1 MFLFITVI
9 KLSDLIKELDIQ
21 PSEKAKMKNFLYRGS
36 RDQIDIH
43 PNRYNV
49 VGSKPGTI
57 EGKGPLDTSD
67 HPENKN
73 TSQRYNNGYP
83 WSWDQPDGLFESEQE
98 RIFQALIGREFQTL
112 EDVKKMASRLRQA
125 GFAQSD
131 IEEFIRTYLM

>member
-9 KLSDLIKELDIQ
+9 KLSDLIKEFDIQ

-43 PNRYNV
+43 PNRFNV
-49 VGSKPGTI
+49 VGSRPGTI
-57 EGKGPLDTSD
+57 EGKGPLDTSN

-73 TSQRYNNGYP
+73 TSQIYNNGYP
-83 WSWDQPDGLFESEQE
+83 WNVPEVGGIFENEGE

-112 EDVKKMASRLRQA
+112 EDVKKIASRLRQA